1 MCLNLDIF
9 LKIRNDFRSISF
21 WCSQSTRITW
31 CGPAAGVYLYSPQ
44 IQTDKR
50 PFLFRL
56 SLARDKPEDN
66 EPGEENSVLV
76 AAYLIVEQTFSTHGH
91 SRRGRNNSMSPFLF
105 NFDLKWL
112 LRTKRTR
119 EHRAGRWS
127 GDSKLGWGHLS
138 LNKQDVRARDNDG
151 CSIILRTGAGAED
164 SQHFNRSCP
173 VTKNVSFSKPNIWR
187 NIFFFLRV

>member
-1 MCLNLDIF
+1 MKCVSTWTFSWKLEM
-9 LKIRNDFRSISF
+9 ISDLSPSGAANPPGLLGAA
-21 WCSQSTRITW
+21 WPR
-31 CGPAAGVYLYSPQ
+31 PAAGVYLYSPQ

-76 AAYLIVEQTFSTHGH
+76 AAYLIVEQTFSSPGH
-91 SRRGRNNSMSPFLF
+91 SRRGRNNSMSSFLF

-127 GDSKLGWGHLS
+127 GDSELGWGHLS

-164 SQHFNRSCP
+164 SQHFNRICP
-173 VTKNVSFSKPNIWR
+173 VTKNVS
-187 NIFFFLRV
+187 

>member
-1 MCLNLDIF
+1 M
-9 LKIRNDFRSISF
+9 ISDPSPSGAANPPRLLGGAA
-21 WCSQSTRITW
+21 W
-31 CGPAAGVYLYSPQ
+31 PAAGVYLYSPQ

-66 EPGEENSVLV
+66 EPGEKNSVLV
-76 AAYLIVEQTFSTHGH
+76 ADIFNCWTNIFYTWTCL
-91 SRRGRNNSMSPFLF
+91 RRGRNNSMSSFLS

-127 GDSKLGWGHLS
+127 GDSDPGWGHPS

-151 CSIILRTGAGAED
+151 CSIILRTGARGED
-164 SQHFNRSCP
+164 TFNIS
-173 VTKNVSFSKPNIWR
+173 TKFVLWPKMSVNSKPNIWR
-187 NIFFFLRV
+187 NIFFSQV